1 MELMSR
7 EEKLLSRTFSKR
19 IAEVTG
25 FITANKSEELQE
37 KYRAIQASNRQTTL
51 KGILKMNVKKI
62 NDKLFEATIVID
74 NIRHSC
80 LGATAQE
87 AVDSLKEAIYK

>member
-62 NDKLFEATIVID
+62 NDKLFESSRIMGDT
-74 NIRHSC
+74 
-80 LGATAQE
+80 
-87 AVDSLKEAIYK
+87 KAI

>member
-37 KYRAIQASNRQTTL
+37 KYRDIKRL
-51 KGILKMNVKKI
+51 
-62 NDKLFEATIVID
+62 
-74 NIRHSC
+74 
-80 LGATAQE
+80 
-87 AVDSLKEAIYK
+87 YKRVTGKPL

>member
-37 KYRAIQASNRQTTL
+37 KYRAI
-51 KGILKMNVKKI
+51 KKS
-62 NDKLFEATIVID
+62 V
-74 NIRHSC
+74 C
-80 LGATAQE
+80 LWRTPVVQ
-87 AVDSLKEAIYK
+87 